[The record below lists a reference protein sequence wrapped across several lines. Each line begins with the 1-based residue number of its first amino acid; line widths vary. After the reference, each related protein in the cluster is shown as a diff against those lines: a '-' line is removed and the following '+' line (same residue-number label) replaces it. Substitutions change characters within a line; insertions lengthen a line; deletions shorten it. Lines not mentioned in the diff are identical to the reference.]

1 MNSGMVE
8 ITIGKMKLRVET
20 GDEGLL
26 IDGNPFPIDIVRIR
40 ENYYSIIHDNKSFT
54 GEVLK
59 VDRKARTLLIR
70 IDGHRY
76 EVSVKDKFDLLLEKM
91 GMGMN
96 NANRANTV
104 KAPMPGLIVDMKIR
118 EGDVVKQHDPL
129 LVLEAMKM
137 ENVIKSPGDGIVKT
151 IHVGKGESVE
161 KNQILVEF

>member
-1 MNSGMVE
+1 MVE
-8 ITIGKMKLRVET
+8 ISIGKMKLRVEAA
-20 GDEGLL
+20 DEGLL
-26 IDGNPFPIDIVRIR
+26 IDGNPFPMDIVRIR
-40 ENYYSIIHDNKSFT
+40 ENFYSIIHDNKSYT

-59 VDRKARTLLIR
+59 VDGNARTLLIR
-70 IDGHRY
+70 IDDHRY
-76 EVSVKDKFDLLLEKM
+76 EVFVKDKFDLLLEKM

-96 NANRANTV
+96 NTNRANTV
-104 KAPMPGLIVDMKIR
+104 KAPMPGLIVDMKIK